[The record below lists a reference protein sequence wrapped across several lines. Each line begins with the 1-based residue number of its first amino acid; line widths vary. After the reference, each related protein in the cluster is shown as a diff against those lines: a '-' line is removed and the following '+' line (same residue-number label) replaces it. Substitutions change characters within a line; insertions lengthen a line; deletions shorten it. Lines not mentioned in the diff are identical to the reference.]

1 MLDTRTDFGYYLTKI
16 DELVKRSK
24 IGVLM
29 TKSDN
34 EERRERI
41 LDVAA
46 DLIVHYG
53 YDKTTVSDI
62 AREAGIS
69 KGAIYLHF
77 ESKEALFEDLIVRE
91 LQTYTENWLDRLEA
105 DEAGGTMAGLYK
117 NSLYAMNS
125 RPFMS
130 ALFRRDARVLGNY
143 LRKPGNLFQSFRQ
156 QQAESDRYVFVKM
169 MQEAGAIRRDLDAK
183 VIAHVM
189 DILAYGLVGMGD
201 VLPQEDIPPLQDVIE
216 GIAAIMDRALT
227 PEGGG
232 NSEAG
237 KAIVR
242 QIVEQGR
249 QRLEALP

>member
-1 MLDTRTDFGYYLTKI
+1 
-16 DELVKRSK
+16 
-24 IGVLM
+24 M
-29 TKSDN
+29 TKSEN

-41 LDVAA
+41 LDAA
-46 DLIVHYG
+46 TELIAHYG

-77 ESKEALFEDLIVRE
+77 ESKDALFEDLLIRE
-91 LQTYTENWLDRLEA
+91 LHLYTENWLDRLDA

-125 RPFMS
+125 RPLMS
-130 ALFRRDARVLGNY
+130 ALFRQDARILGNY

-156 QQAESDRYVFVKM
+156 QQEESSRYTFVKR
-169 MQEAGAIRRDLDAK
+169 MQEAGALRQDLDAK

-189 DILAYGLVGMGD
+189 DILAYGLVGIGD
-201 VLPQEDIPPLQDVIE
+201 VFPEQDSLPLEDVIE

-227 PEGGG
+227 PADGGDP
-232 NSEAG
+232 EAG

-242 QIVEQGR
+242 QIAEEGR
-249 QRLEALP
+249 QQLEAMSASVNSDD